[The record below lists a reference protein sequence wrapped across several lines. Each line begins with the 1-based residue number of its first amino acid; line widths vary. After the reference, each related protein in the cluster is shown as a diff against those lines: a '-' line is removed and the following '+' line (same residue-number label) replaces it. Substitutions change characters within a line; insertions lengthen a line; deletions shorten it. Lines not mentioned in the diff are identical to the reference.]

1 MSSGDPRYRNK
12 SAEKNNNDFWK
23 VDIKENFRTMLEEN
37 EWRMRSNVELEKL
50 YKDVNIPTFIK
61 LQRDIQNGWMVQE
74 NA

>member
-1 MSSGDPRYRNK
+1 VVTHGTETSQLKKTIMTFERWILRKIFGP
-12 SAEKNNNDFWK
+12 
-23 VDIKENFRTMLEEN
+23 VLEEN